1 MNKSILIIGTQRS
14 GTNSLARGLKPEV
27 GLIER
32 EPWNYN
38 SPLVRTADFSNDW
51 KISPFD
57 LSRINSS
64 TPIVI
69 KTQSF
74 QKPISYP
81 KSAVEFN
88 QVLAQKF
95 DKNRIILLLRRNFD
109 EHIIS
114 YTNLRYKA
122 YLHGYWTGLAEKPWH
137 QKDIPESYLNNVE
150 EQRSIYKDLTEQ
162 RNMLYEI
169 ADKLNIDITWYEDLY
184 GNDRKLSLNVIK
196 SWSLGIDYN
205 ALNERLHPR
214 NKYDKTNKD
223 LTML

>member
-14 GTNSLARGLKPEV
+14 GTESLAKGLKPEV
-27 GLIER
+27 GLLER

-38 SPLVRTADFSNDW
+38 SPLVKAAVHSNNW
-51 KISPFD
+51 KTSPFNLD
-57 LSRINSS
+57 KINSKN
-64 TPIVI
+64 PIII

-74 QKPISYP
+74 QKPASYP
-81 KSAVEFN
+81 KNSVEFN
-88 QVLAQKF
+88 TFLSQKF

-114 YTNLRYKA
+114 YTNLRYKV
-122 YLHGYWTGLAEKPWH
+122 YTNGYWTGLAEKPWH
-137 QKDIPESYLNNVE
+137 QKDIPESYYNNVE
-150 EQRSIYKDLTEQ
+150 EQKSIYKDLREQ

-184 GNDRKLSLNVIK
+184 GNDRELSLNIIK
-196 SWSLGIDYN
+196 SWSLGIDDK

-214 NKYDKTNKD
+214 NKYDKTNKH
-223 LTML
+223 LTLL